1 MIYKFAKYCLA
12 LLSFFFYNKNNLCHL
27 KNRHQIVTEKLKNEL
42 QKFKLRKQSKL
53 LTHKI
58 FSKLVYD
65 LILENKTINF
75 LRNPNI
81 QNIFFIHNRL
91 FVLNE
96 LRELQ
101 KDKKKWRL
109 WKKLLVENG
118 VGNPIRYFLYPESS
132 GNRIRQVYHLKK
144 YYDYSKINYFKVNHI
159 LEIGGGYGCMAQIF
173 KKINKNCTY
182 VIYDTLEVNFL
193 QYYYLQMNKISAVMN
208 KIEKGK
214 VCLIN
219 KLDLINKFNNSIK
232 QNIYPILIANWS
244 ISEFPVNLRNKIL
257 NNSKKF
263 LNSIISFQE
272 NFENINNKN
281 YFINYQKK
289 IEKKVLIKIE
299 KLKYYKKNFLNKSDH
314 FYFFTK
320 INNYE

>member
-1 MIYKFAKYCLA
+1 MINKFARHCLT
-12 LLSFFFYNKNNLCHL
+12 LLSFFFYNKNNLRYL
-27 KNRHQIVTEKLKNEL
+27 KNRHKIITTKLKIEL
-42 QKFKLRKQSKL
+42 KKFKLRKQSKL

-58 FSKLVYD
+58 FSKFVYD

-91 FVLNE
+91 FILNE

-101 KDKKKWRL
+101 KDKKKWLL
-109 WKKLLVENG
+109 WKKLLVEND
-118 VGNPIRYFLYPESS
+118 VGNPIRYFLYPQSS

-144 YYDYSKINYFKVNHI
+144 YYDYSKIDLFKVKHV

-182 VIYDTLEVNFL
+182 VIYDTAEVNLL
-193 QYYYLQMNKISAVMN
+193 QYYYLQMNKIKVVMN
-208 KIEKGK
+208 KIVDGK

-219 KLDLINKFNNSIK
+219 ELDLIDKFNDIIK
-232 QNIYPILIANWS
+232 QNIYSLLIANWS
-244 ISEFPVNLRNKIL
+244 ISEFPINLRNKII
-257 NNSKKF
+257 NKTKKF
-263 LNSIISFQE
+263 VNLIISFQE
-272 NFENINNKN
+272 KFENINNKV
-281 YFINYQKK
+281 YFLNYQKK
-289 IEKKVLIKIE
+289 IEKKVFTKLE
-299 KLKYYKKNFLNKSDH
+299 KLKYYKKSFFNKNNH

-320 INNYE
+320 NK

>member
-1 MIYKFAKYCLA
+1 MINKFAKYCLT
-12 LLSFFFYNKNNLCHL
+12 LLSFFFYNKNNLSNL
-27 KNRHQIVTEKLKNEL
+27 KNQHQIVSEKLKIEL
-42 QKFKLRKQSKL
+42 QEFKLRKQSKL

-91 FVLNE
+91 FILNE

-101 KDKKKWRL
+101 KDKKNWPL
-109 WKKLLVENG
+109 WKKLVVENG
-118 VGNPIRYFLYPESS
+118 VGNPIRYFLYPQSS

-144 YYDYSKINYFKVNHI
+144 YYDYSKINLFEIKHV

-182 VIYDTLEVNFL
+182 VIYDMAEVNFL
-193 QYYYLQMNKISAVMN
+193 QYYYLQMNKISVVMN
-208 KIEKGK
+208 KIVEGK

-219 KLDLINKFNNSIK
+219 DLNLISKFNDSLK
-232 QNIYPILIANWS
+232 QNIYSLLIANWS
-244 ISEFPVNLRNKIL
+244 ISEFPINLRNKIL
-257 NNSKKF
+257 NKTKKF
-263 LNSIISFQE
+263 FNSIISFQE
-272 NFENINNKN
+272 YFENINNRN
-281 YFINYQKK
+281 YFFNYQKK
-289 IEKKVLIKIE
+289 IEKKTFIKLE
-299 KLKYYKKNFLNKSDH
+299 KLKYYKKNFFNKSDH

-320 INNYE
+320 GK

>member
-1 MIYKFAKYCLA
+1 MINKFTRYCLT
-12 LLSFFFYNKNNLCHL
+12 LLSFFFYSKNNLSYI
-27 KNRHQIVTEKLKNEL
+27 KNRHQIVTEKIKIEL

-75 LRNPNI
+75 LRNPHI
-81 QNIFFIHNRL
+81 QNIFFIHNRI
-91 FVLNE
+91 FILNE

-101 KDKKKWRL
+101 KDKKKWPL

-144 YYDYSKINYFKVNHI
+144 YYDYSKINYFKVKHI

-193 QYYYLQMNKISAVMN
+193 QYYYLQMNKISVVMN

-219 KLDLINKFNNSIK
+219 KLDLINKFNDNIK
-232 QNIYPILIANWS
+232 ENIYPLLIANWS
-244 ISEFPVNLRNKIL
+244 ISEFPINLRKKIINKT
-257 NNSKKF
+257 KKF
-263 LNSIISFQE
+263 LNLIISFQDK
-272 NFENINNKN
+272 FENINNKN
-281 YFINYQKK
+281 YFLNYQKK
-289 IEKKVLIKIE
+289 IEKKVFTKIE
-299 KLKYYKKNFLNKSDH
+299 KLKYYKKSFFNKSNH

-320 INNYE
+320 SK

>member
-1 MIYKFAKYCLA
+1 MINKFAKYCLT
-12 LLSFFFYNKNNLCHL
+12 LLSFFFYNKNNLSNL
-27 KNRHQIVTEKLKNEL
+27 KNRHQIVSEKLKIEL
-42 QKFKLRKQSKL
+42 QEFKLRKQSKL
-53 LTHKI
+53 LSHKI

-91 FVLNE
+91 FILNE

-101 KDKKKWRL
+101 KDKKNWPL
-109 WKKLLVENG
+109 WKKLVVENG
-118 VGNPIRYFLYPESS
+118 VGNPIRYFLYPQSS

-144 YYDYSKINYFKVNHI
+144 YYDYSKINLFEIKHV

-182 VIYDTLEVNFL
+182 VIYDMAEVNFL
-193 QYYYLQMNKISAVMN
+193 QYYYLQMNKISVVMN
-208 KIEKGK
+208 KIVEGK

-219 KLDLINKFNNSIK
+219 DLNLIGKFNDSLK
-232 QNIYPILIANWS
+232 QNIYSLLIANWS
-244 ISEFPVNLRNKIL
+244 ISEFPINLRNKIL
-257 NNSKKF
+257 NKTKKF
-263 LNSIISFQE
+263 FNSIISFQE
-272 NFENINNKN
+272 NFENINNRN
-281 YFINYQKK
+281 YFFNYQKK
-289 IEKKVLIKIE
+289 IEKKTFIKLE
-299 KLKYYKKNFLNKSDH
+299 KLKYYKKNFFNKSDH

-320 INNYE
+320 SK